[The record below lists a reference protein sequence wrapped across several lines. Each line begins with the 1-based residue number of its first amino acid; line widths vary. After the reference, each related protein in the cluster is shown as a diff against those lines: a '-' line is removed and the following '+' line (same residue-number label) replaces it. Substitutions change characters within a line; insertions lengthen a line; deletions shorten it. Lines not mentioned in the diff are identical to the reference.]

1 MALFLLVAVPREL
14 LGKEEEQEEQEECV
28 LRRLGHIK
36 LVIKVAAV
44 GAAIVVEQWLYRKMR
59 LAGWRV
65 RP

>member
-1 MALFLLVAVPREL
+1 MALFLLVAVPSEL

-36 LVIKVAAV
+36 PVIKVAAV

>member
-1 MALFLLVAVPREL
+1 MALFLLVAAPNEL
-14 LGKEEEQEEQEECV
+14 SGKEEEEECV

-36 LVIKVAAV
+36 PVIKVAVV
-44 GAAIVVEQWLYRKMR
+44 GVAIVVEQWLYRKMR

>member
-1 MALFLLVAVPREL
+1 MALFLLVAAPNEL
-14 LGKEEEQEEQEECV
+14 SGKEEEEEECV

-36 LVIKVAAV
+36 PVIKVAVV
-44 GAAIVVEQWLYRKMR
+44 GVAIVVEQWLYRKMR

>member
-1 MALFLLVAVPREL
+1 MALFLLVAAPSKL
-14 LGKEEEQEEQEECV
+14 LGKEEEQEEECV

-36 LVIKVAAV
+36 PVIKVAAV
-44 GAAIVVEQWLYRKMR
+44 GVAIVVEQWLYRKMR